1 MSSRVLLKPNNQ
13 EFLVQ
18 LYLGKRTFAMKT
30 HIHTCVYMYVYE
42 SDLKEGLMQQKG
54 RSDRI
59 TSVHNNRK
67 NLK

>member
-13 EFLVQ
+13 AFLVQ
-18 LYLGKRTFAMKT
+18 LYLVKSTLAMKT
-30 HIHTCVYMYVYE
+30 HIYTFVYMYLYE

-59 TSVHNNRK
+59 TSAHNNRK